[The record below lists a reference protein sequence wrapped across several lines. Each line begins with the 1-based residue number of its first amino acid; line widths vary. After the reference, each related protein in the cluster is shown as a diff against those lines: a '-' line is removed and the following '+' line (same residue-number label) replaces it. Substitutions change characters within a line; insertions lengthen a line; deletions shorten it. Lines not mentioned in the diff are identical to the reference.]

1 MTVSTAIRRLDAT
14 DPDFARHLDHLLS
27 WESVSDDSVNQ
38 RVLDIIKAVRERGDA
53 ALVEFTEKFD
63 GLQVASMADLILPR
77 QRLELALTRISA
89 EQRIALE
96 KAAER
101 VRIYHERQK
110 QDSWTYTEADGTVLG
125 QKVTPLDR
133 AGLYVPG
140 GKASYPSSV
149 LMNAIPAKVAGVPEV
164 VMVVPTPRGEIN
176 EIVLAAAAIAG
187 VDRVFTIGGAQAVAA
202 LAYGTESVPRVD
214 KIVGPGNIYVAT
226 AKRHV
231 FGQVGI
237 DMIAGPSEILLATP
251 PQPDGTVKPEVLIAA
266 RVAGVHR
273 VFKMGGA
280 HAIAALAYGTE
291 SVPRVDKIVG
301 PGNVYV
307 ATAKRLVFGEVGI
320 DSEAGPSEVAI
331 VADRTA
337 TPAWVAADLL
347 SQAEHDEQAC
357 AVLFTPSKALV
368 PRIQEAVAKQLK
380 AMKRGKIAEA
390 ALARGGAIVVTK
402 DVDEAVT
409 LCNRYAPEHLMLA
422 LDSPDAAMK
431 RVTNAGAIFV
441 GHYSPV
447 AVGDYLAGPNHVL
460 PTGGT
465 ARFFS
470 PLGVEDFLKRSNFVR
485 FEPPKLRELGADVI
499 RLATLEGFTAHGESV
514 ELRLQKIRRAR
525 REREAAREAA
535 LED

>member
-1 MTVSTAIRRLDAT
+1 MAAARSNGKGPMKVLVTGEAGFEAAFEKLLRRRVETDDAVEKTVKKIIERIREGGDKELLAHVRKLDSPKVDVLEVTRDEWDAGVARV
-14 DPDFARHLDHLLS
+14 DPADRAALGKAAMRVRDFHKRRIPSS
-27 WESVSDDSVNQ
+27 WEMREEGGVLMGQ
-38 RVLDIIKAVRERGDA
+38 RVR
-53 ALVEFTEKFD
+53 AL
-63 GLQVASMADLILPR
+63 A
-77 QRLELALTRISA
+77 
-89 EQRIALE
+89 
-96 KAAER
+96 R
-101 VRIYHERQK
+101 V
-110 QDSWTYTEADGTVLG
+110 
-125 QKVTPLDR
+125 
-133 AGLYVPG
+133 GLYAPG
-140 GKASYPSSV
+140 GKGAYPSTV
-149 LMNAIPAKVAGVPEV
+149 IMNATPASVVEVP
-164 VMVVPTPRGEIN
+164 
-176 EIVLAAAAIAG
+176 
-187 VDRVFTIGGAQAVAA
+187 
-202 LAYGTESVPRVD
+202 
-214 KIVGPGNIYVAT
+214 
-226 AKRHV
+226 
-231 FGQVGI
+231 
-237 DMIAGPSEILLATP
+237 EILLATP
-251 PQPDGTVKPEVLIAA
+251 PQADGTVKPEVLMAA

-280 HAIAALAYGTE
+280 HAIAALAFGTE

-337 TPAWVAADLL
+337 TPSWVAADLL
-347 SQAEHDEQAC
+347 SQAEHDEMAC
-357 AVLFTPSKALV
+357 AVLFTPAKALV
-368 PRIQEAVAKQLK
+368 PRVLEAVTKQLK
-380 AMKRGKIAEA
+380 TMKRGKIAET

-409 LCNRYAPEHLMLA
+409 LSNRYAPEHLMLA

-470 PLGVEDFLKRSNFVR
+470 PLGVEDFLKRTNFVR

-499 RLATLEGFTAHGESV
+499 RLATLEGFTAHGDSV
-514 ELRLQKIRRAR
+514 EQRLQKIRRAR